1 MGSRG
6 SWLMFRLLDVL
17 RRGNGRCICRQS
29 GVSMDRP
36 YFEDNG
42 DPVHSAA
49 SRGVSVRDKVMYS
62 IRGRVAAHSV
72 AYSSGDDSKGL
83 VEGDPANITLV
94 RVAVL
99 CVRRPVRGEGIC
111 YFGAGIST

>member
-1 MGSRG
+1 
-6 SWLMFRLLDVL
+6 MFRLLDVL

-49 SRGVSVRDKVMYS
+49 SREVSVRDKVMYS
-62 IRGRVAAHSV
+62 IRGRVSVHGV
-72 AYSSGDDSKGL
+72 AYSLGDDSKGL
-83 VEGDPANITLV
+83 VEGDPANITLA
-94 RVAVL
+94 RVAIL